1 MGRRQAPGASVPGR
15 EQEVGFGVPAAR
27 LGMLKGKPQACV
39 GLGISAV
46 AHPCLQRVGA
56 IILLGKKIVIY
67 IPANLLLITQ
77 RKQTNTKEPEGDSAF
92 APVPALLIEMH

>member
-56 IILLGKKIVIY
+56 IILLEKNRY
-67 IPANLLLITQ
+67 IHPSQLAVHYREKTNKHKGVWGTQ
-77 RKQTNTKEPEGDSAF
+77 RLPLFLHFS
-92 APVPALLIEMH
+92 